1 MDQTLILANALSNSN
16 GTLKLKIV
24 SFLVMDFSMLV
35 EMLMENLANA
45 KQTAY
50 IQLGVSHVLSNVV

>member
-1 MDQTLILANALSNSN
+1 MDQTLILANALLNSN

-35 EMLMENLANA
+35 EMLMENLVNA
-45 KQTAY
+45 KQTVY
-50 IQLGVSHVLSNVV
+50 IQIEVSHVLSNVV